1 MSKQWGDL
9 DKLSKRAG
17 ISKAL
22 GADGLRYFVKECVAA
37 EAPPQAVSQ
46 FFSRIRDRRQR
57 MLAVRTLRHP
67 SFFSFLFIVF
77 GSYLFICLA
86 VVSGLRT
93 HAHVFDV
100 LLLAQQQAQDAFD
113 YELSAAIA
121 MDLGEDNQVNS
132 MLVEAG
138 CLTNYQK
145 QSFIDGAQV
154 CG

>member
-57 MLAVRTLRHP
+57 MLAVRALDDDHHHHSSLSIVCW
-67 SFFSFLFIVF
+67 SFRV
-77 GSYLFICLA
+77 
-86 VVSGLRT
+86 
-93 HAHVFDV
+93 D
-100 LLLAQQQAQDAFD
+100 
-113 YELSAAIA
+113 
-121 MDLGEDNQVNS
+121 
-132 MLVEAG
+132 
-138 CLTNYQK
+138 
-145 QSFIDGAQV
+145 
-154 CG
+154 